1 MIAAILAIALALL
14 AADQD
19 PMTAAR
25 ELYASAA
32 YEDALAMLNRVPQ
45 TNRPADEARA
55 VEQYRA
61 FCLLALGRTA
71 EAEHAIEAV
80 VSGAPMYQPAAAD
93 VSPRV
98 RAAFSDVRRRMLPSI
113 IQQQYVRAKAAYDHK
128 DFAAAAT
135 GFERVLEVM
144 GDPDVATAVTQSPLS
159 DMRMLATDFHD
170 LAVTAATPTP
180 PPPAHAPEPVAPA
193 AAVVVPPR
201 IYTPNDSNVVPPII
215 MRQELPPFPGLIPL
229 EKQGMIEVVIDE
241 TGAVEAAVMRQR
253 VSPAYDALA
262 IAAAKTWRYR
272 PASVNG
278 VPVKFRK
285 IITITIKPH

>member
-1 MIAAILAIALALL
+1 MIAAIFAIALGVL

-80 VSGAPMYQPAAAD
+80 VTGAPMYQPAAAD

-98 RAAFSDVRRRMLPSI
+98 RAAFSDVRRRMLPNI

-128 DFAAAAT
+128 DFAAAAS
-135 GFERVLEVM
+135 GFERVLQVM
-144 GDPDVATAVTQSPLS
+144 ADPDVATAVTQSPLS
-159 DMRMLATDFHD
+159 DMRMLATDFRD
-170 LAVTAATPTP
+170 LAVTAATPPP
-180 PPPAHAPEPVAPA
+180 PPPAPDPVPAPA
-193 AAVVVPPR
+193 PVVVPAR
-201 IYTPNDSNVVPPII
+201 IYTPKDAEVVPPTI

-241 TGAVEAAVMRQR
+241 TGAVEAAVMRQK
-253 VSPAYDALA
+253 VSPGYDALA
-262 IAAAKTWRYR
+262 IATAKTWRYR

>member
-1 MIAAILAIALALL
+1 MIAAIFAIALGVL

-80 VSGAPMYQPAAAD
+80 VTGAPMYQPAAAD

-98 RAAFSDVRRRMLPSI
+98 RAAFSDVRRRMLPNI

-128 DFAAAAT
+128 DFAAAAS
-135 GFERVLEVM
+135 GFERVLQVM
-144 GDPDVATAVTQSPLS
+144 ADPDVATAVTQSPLS
-159 DMRMLATDFHD
+159 DMRMLATDFRD
-170 LAVTAATPTP
+170 LAVTAATPPP
-180 PPPAHAPEPVAPA
+180 PPPAPDPVPAPA
-193 AAVVVPPR
+193 PVVVPAR
-201 IYTPNDSNVVPPII
+201 IYTPKDAEVVPPTI

-229 EKQGMIEVVIDE
+229 EKQGTIEVVIDE
-241 TGAVEAAVMRQR
+241 TGAVEAAVMRQK
-253 VSPAYDALA
+253 VSPGYDALA
-262 IAAAKTWRYR
+262 IATAKTWRYR

>member
-1 MIAAILAIALALL
+1 MIAAILTIALAVF
-14 AADQD
+14 APEQD

-32 YEDALAMLNRVPQ
+32 YEDALAMLNRLPQ
-45 TNRPADEARA
+45 ANRPADEARTI
-55 VEQYRA
+55 EQYRA

-98 RAAFSDVRRRMLPSI
+98 RAAFSDVRRRMLPGI
-113 IQQQYVRAKAAYDHK
+113 IQQQYARAKAAYDHK
-128 DFAAAAT
+128 DFAAASS

-144 GDPDVATAVTQSPLS
+144 GDPDVATAITQSPLS
-159 DMRMLATDFHD
+159 DLRMLATDFHD
-170 LAVTAATPTP
+170 LAVTAATPPP
-180 PPPAHAPEPVAPA
+180 PPPAPAPAPAPA
-193 AAVVVPPR
+193 APVAPR
-201 IYTPNDSNVVPPII
+201 IYTPNDAAVVPPIV
-215 MRQELPPFPGLIPL
+215 MRQELPPYPGLLPA
-229 EKQGMIEVVIDE
+229 EKQGIIEVVIDE
-241 TGAVEAAVMRQR
+241 TGAVEAAVMRQK

-262 IAAAKTWRYR
+262 LNAAKTWRYR
-272 PASVNG
+272 PASVDG

-285 IITITIKPH
+285 AITITVKPHL

>member
-1 MIAAILAIALALL
+1 MIAAIFAIALGVL

-80 VSGAPMYQPAAAD
+80 VTGAPMYQPAAAD

-98 RAAFSDVRRRMLPSI
+98 RAAFSDVRRRMLPNI

-128 DFAAAAT
+128 DFAAAAS
-135 GFERVLEVM
+135 GFERVLQVM
-144 GDPDVATAVTQSPLS
+144 ADPDVATAVTQSPLS
-159 DMRMLATDFHD
+159 DMRMLATDFRD
-170 LAVTAATPTP
+170 LAVTAATPPP
-180 PPPAHAPEPVAPA
+180 PPPAPDPVPAPA
-193 AAVVVPPR
+193 PVVVPAR
-201 IYTPNDSNVVPPII
+201 IYTPNDAEVVPPTI

-229 EKQGMIEVVIDE
+229 EKQGTIEVVIDE
-241 TGAVEAAVMRQR
+241 TGAVEAAVMRQK
-253 VSPAYDALA
+253 VSPGYDALA

>member
-1 MIAAILAIALALL
+1 MIAAILAIALAVV

-32 YEDALAMLNRVPQ
+32 YEDALAMLNRVPK

-80 VSGAPMYQPAAAD
+80 VTGAPMYQPAAAD

-98 RAAFSDVRRRMLPSI
+98 RAAFSDVRKRMLPSI
-113 IQQQYVRAKAAYDHK
+113 IQQQYVRAKAAYDRK

-135 GFERVLEVM
+135 GFARVLEVM
-144 GDPDVATAVTQSPLS
+144 ADPDVASAVTQSPLS
-159 DMRMLATDFHD
+159 DMRMLATDFRD
-170 LAVTAATPTP
+170 LAVTAATP
-180 PPPAHAPEPVAPA
+180 APLPTAPDPVPAPA
-193 AAVVVPPR
+193 PAVVAAR
-201 IYTPNDSNVVPPII
+201 IYTPSDYDVVPPSI

-229 EKQGMIEVVIDE
+229 AKQGQIEVVIDE
-241 TGAVEAAVMRQR
+241 TGAVEGAVMRQR

-285 IITITIKPH
+285 IITITVKPH

>member
-1 MIAAILAIALALL
+1 MIAAILTIALAAL

-98 RAAFSDVRRRMLPSI
+98 RAAFSDVRKRMLPSI
-113 IQQQYVRAKAAYDHK
+113 IQQQYVRAKAAYDRK

-135 GFERVLEVM
+135 GFERVLQVM
-144 GDPDVATAVTQSPLS
+144 GDPDVASAVTQSPLS

-170 LAVTAATPTP
+170 LAVTAAVPPP
-180 PPPAHAPEPVAPA
+180 PPPAPAPATVAPA
-193 AAVVVPPR
+193 APGVVPAR
-201 IYTPNDSNVVPPII
+201 IYTPNDAEVVPPTV

-241 TGAVEAAVMRQR
+241 TGAVEGAVMRQR

>member
-1 MIAAILAIALALL
+1 MIAAILAIALALV

-32 YEDALAMLNRVPQ
+32 YEDALAMLNRVPK

-80 VSGAPMYQPAAAD
+80 VTGAPMYQPAAAD

-98 RAAFSDVRRRMLPSI
+98 RAAFSGVRKRMLPSI
-113 IQQQYVRAKAAYDHK
+113 LQHRYVRAKGAYDRK

-135 GFERVLEVM
+135 GFARVLEVM
-144 GDPDVATAVTQSPLS
+144 ADPDVASAVTQSPLS
-159 DMRMLATDFHD
+159 DMRMLATDFRD
-170 LAVTAATPTP
+170 LAVTAATP
-180 PPPAHAPEPVAPA
+180 APLPTAPDPVPAPA
-193 AAVVVPPR
+193 PAVVAAR
-201 IYTPNDSNVVPPII
+201 IYTPSDYDVVPPSI

-229 EKQGMIEVVIDE
+229 AKQGQIEVVIDE
-241 TGAVEAAVMRQR
+241 TGAVEGAVMRQR

-285 IITITIKPH
+285 IITITVKPH